1 MMEKENFDEEFK
13 NQIKQVFEEYNDST
27 ANEGWDLLREKYP
40 EKKRRDGFFWWI
52 FVAAALFLIALVF
65 GLFRADIYE
74 KDTSKTVH
82 QRKTDTASANRYS
95 STQKTVTDNITADT
109 INVKKTSIKTASN
122 FVNKHLSKTNKSN
135 QNQVFV
141 DTINTKKT
149 SIKTVSNF
157 ASTQKPQ
164 HKTVVENGNN
174 TSFTIIKID
183 SVETKNQQNL
193 TIIPKDSSTQKALVG
208 IAKKTNPIPAKS
220 TAKKYPKAETS
231 KKVTEKPAIFSL
243 EVYAGPH
250 INYANGSNNQLGLGA
265 GFFTGFGLGKNFKLS
280 TGLGLMQNNL
290 TYGQDIPS
298 VSLNAASASYSSA
311 TVTGS
316 GLVTAV
322 KTPSLN
328 TMNTNLLALDVPLNL
343 VYNFSAG
350 KNSIAVSA
358 GISSNTFVKEAYDYH
373 YSNSTNTTQN
383 IKSFNN
389 FNFAKTLN
397 LAAGFAYPLGKNQLQ
412 VEPFLKYPLGGSG
425 SQQLQFGSAG
435 INLKMKIQSFKK

>member
-82 QRKTDTASANRYS
+82 QHKTDTASASANRYS
-95 STQKTVTDNITADT
+95 STQKLAANKITADT
-109 INVKKTSIKTASN
+109 SNAKKTPVKTASG
-122 FVNKHLSKTNKSN
+122 FAGKRLSQANNLARNPVSADVLDTQKTP
-135 QNQVFV
+135 V
-141 DTINTKKT
+141 
-149 SIKTVSNF
+149 KTVSGF
-157 ASTQKPQ
+157 TSTQKLQSETANNSQNNTLFNGIKTDSAQAANQ
-164 HKTVVENGNN
+164 HKT
-174 TSFTIIKID
+174 
-183 SVETKNQQNL
+183 L
-193 TIIPKDSSTQKALVG
+193 TAVPKDSSGQKTLV
-208 IAKKTNPIPAKS
+208 AVTKKANSILVN
-220 TAKKYPKAETS
+220 TAVSKNNVKAEATRKS
-231 KKVTEKPAIFSL
+231 AGFSL

-265 GFFTGFGLGKNFKLS
+265 GFSTGFRLGKNFKLS
-280 TGLGLMQNNL
+280 TGLGLIQNNL

-316 GLVTAV
+316 GLVTTV

-328 TMNTNLLALDVPLNL
+328 TMNTRLLALDVPLNL

-358 GISSNTFVKEAYDYH
+358 GISSNTFVKETYDYR